1 MAQGVRVA
9 WEEVPPRVR
18 AALEDA
24 AGGRV
29 ASATTQ
35 HGGFSPGLAVRVVR
49 ADGQRR
55 FVKAVDREVN
65 AVAAGMHRR
74 EGRIAAALPADAP
87 APRFHAA
94 VEVDGWVGLV
104 FEDVDGWTPTWAPGE
119 LARVVTALDAL
130 AEATTPCP
138 LPLETAAEAHAD
150 GFRGLRRLA
159 EAPDRA
165 RELPAWARDAL
176 PRLAQTEAGW
186 QDAAAGDTLVHLD
199 VRADNLLLTDDRV
212 VLVDWPSALK
222 GAPFIDVLGLI
233 PSAVMEGAGQPE
245 EILALSRAAQA
256 APPGAIDAL
265 VAALTGYFLW
275 NAGLPP
281 PPGIPT
287 VRAFQR
293 AQGEVA
299 LAWLGRRL
307 GLRGG
312 DE

>member
-1 MAQGVRVA
+1 MA
-9 WEEVPPRVR
+9 WEDVPPRVR

-49 ADGQRR
+49 DDGQRR

-65 AVAAGMHRR
+65 AVAARMHRR
-74 EGRIAAALPADAP
+74 EARIAAALPAAAP
-87 APRFHAA
+87 APRFQAA

-104 FEDVDGWTPTWAPGE
+104 FEDIDGWMPTWAPGE
-119 LARVVTALDAL
+119 LARVVAALDTL

-138 LPLETAAEAHAD
+138 LPLQAAAD
-150 GFRGLRRLA
+150 AQAGDFTGLRSFA
-159 EAPDRA
+159 DAPQRA
-165 RELPAWARDAL
+165 RELPAWARAAL
-176 PRLAQTEAGW
+176 PRLAAIEAGW

-199 VRADNLLLTDDRV
+199 VRADNLLLTPDRV
-212 VLVDWPSALK
+212 VLVDWPWATR
-222 GAPFIDVLGLI
+222 GAAWVDVLGLI
-233 PSAVMEGAGQPE
+233 PSAVMQGAGEPE
-245 EILALSRAAQA
+245 DILALSRAAQA
-256 APPGAIDAL
+256 ASPEAIDAL

-299 LAWLGRRL
+299 LAWLGAAWASRPE
-307 GLRGG
+307 LR
-312 DE
+312 ERS